1 MLVIG
6 HRGASVAAA
15 ENTVQAFVLADA
27 MGADGVELDVRL
39 APDGRLLVK
48 HDPLP
53 ADLDDLEGYPELRE
67 VLAVCGEM
75 LVNVEIKNSAD
86 ELGRDAVRTMS
97 RNRPGH
103 RNGIFSDGSNC
114 RSHRP
119 DRFGRSHCCASG

>member
-53 ADLDDLEGYPELRE
+53 TASGDLAGYPELRE
-67 VLAVCGEM
+67 VLAV
-75 LVNVEIKNSAD
+75 
-86 ELGRDAVRTMS
+86 
-97 RNRPGH
+97 
-103 RNGIFSDGSNC
+103 
-114 RSHRP
+114 
-119 DRFGRSHCCASG
+119 